1 LRAAEELPEVI
12 MPARTLA
19 IIFAVATAC
28 FWGLYGPALG
38 NARSTQKPP
47 EWSAYKPYVFIGIAY
62 LVWGCLGGMAAMKYF
77 GDTFSFSGPQQ
88 RAATWGFL
96 AGSLGAFGAL
106 TLTFAM
112 MKAQGNAGLVM
123 PIVFGGAVTVTALTT
138 IVVARGHVT
147 ASPLLWVG
155 MLLVVSGIIL
165 VAKYTPHAAPGHKPG
180 AAPSHTTQTPAVSA
194 PATHETHS

>member
-1 LRAAEELPEVI
+1 
-12 MPARTLA
+12 MSARTLA

-38 NARSTQKPP
+38 NARTTQKPP
-47 EWSAYKPYVFIGIAY
+47 DGWSAYKPYVFIGVAY
-62 LVWGCLGGMAAMKYF
+62 LVWGCLGGMVAMKF
-77 GDTFSFSGPQQ
+77 LGDTFSFSGTHQ

-138 IVVARGHVT
+138 IVVARGQVT
-147 ASPLLWVG
+147 TSPLLWVG
-155 MLLVVSGIIL
+155 MLLVVSGIVL
-165 VAKYTPHAAPGHKPG
+165 VARYTPHAAPGHKPG
-180 AAPSHTTQTPAVSA
+180 GAPSHTTHTPAVSSAA
-194 PATHETHS
+194 PHQSHS

>member
-1 LRAAEELPEVI
+1 
-12 MPARTLA
+12 MSARTLA
-19 IIFAVATAC
+19 ILFAVATAC

-38 NARSTQKPP
+38 NARTTLKPADGG
-47 EWSAYKPYVFIGIAY
+47 WSAYKPYVFIGVAY
-62 LVWGCLGGMAAMKYF
+62 LVWGCLGGMLAMKAF
-77 GDTFSFSGPQQ
+77 GDSFSFSGTHQ

-138 IVVARGHVT
+138 IVVARGQVST
-147 ASPLLWVG
+147 NPLLWVG
-155 MLLVVSGIIL
+155 MLLVVSGIVL
-165 VAKYTPHAAPGHKPG
+165 VARYTPHAAPGHKPG
-180 AAPSHTTQTPAVSA
+180 GGASSHTTQTPVPAAA
-194 PATHETHS
+194 PRETHS